1 MYCKQCGHRSDE
13 KTENCTKCGAK
24 LTTEV
29 EFATAAPKKIRWR
42 LFVIAAAG
50 AILAFFIVPRFFL
63 NTDLETI
70 GPTDKLRFLRAMDH
84 SAYRRAGQ
92 RGIHIEGQT
101 LTVIWDLRWNTLD
114 EKKQQ
119 EIVRITGH
127 AWQVVGG
134 DKTRFEIEGEDQAV
148 ATYP

>member
-1 MYCKQCGHRSDE
+1 MYCKQCGHRGEE
-13 KTENCTKCGAK
+13 KTENCAKCGAK

-29 EFATAAPKKIRWR
+29 AFTAAAPKKIHWR
-42 LFVIAAAG
+42 LFLITAVG
-50 AILAFFIVPRFFL
+50 AILAFFIVPRFFFS
-63 NTDLETI
+63 TDLETI

-101 LTVIWDLRWNTLD
+101 LIVVWDLRWNTLD

-119 EIVRITGH
+119 EIARITGH

-134 DKTRFEIEGEDQAV
+134 DKTRFQIEGEDGAV